1 MGKLIE
7 FDSTIKPK
15 VIQPSKEVKVSDHTS
30 PQEQIAHQF
39 IQDISD
45 IEDFVIL
52 AHTKDNTLKVYP
64 CVEGAIGL
72 WPFIDVFRN
81 EAVIE
86 TTKTLTNSNKIA

>member
-15 VIQPSKEVKVSDHTS
+15 VIQPSKEVKVSDPTS

-52 AHTKDNTLKVYP
+52 AHTKDNTLKIYP
-64 CVEGAIGL
+64 CVEGTIGL
-72 WPFIDVFRN
+72 LPFIDVFRN
-81 EAVIE
+81 ESIIA
-86 TTKTLTNSNKIA
+86 TTKLLTNSNELA